1 MEGVFVK
8 CSQFRCWRLT
18 VLFLLCK
25 NYVEGCNG
33 RTLRLSARHGL
44 RHVAPVRVSMYQI
57 CRQLYLL
64 PLASKIFP
72 VCQCSILTDT
82 MLTSERPHQR
92 FHLLQFWPRR
102 NEACCWPLV
111 SSGKLMLCPLCCIQG
126 SKTQGYALTWFSHF
140 GYQSIWS
147 KADNLQSILRGSWG
161 HRNCKTDTSERFLDL
176 VFGEALGQA
185 VKDDTP
191 ACRWRCKS
199 WHREVA
205 Q

>member
-1 MEGVFVK
+1 M
-8 CSQFRCWRLT
+8 
-18 VLFLLCK
+18 LFLLCK

-44 RHVAPVRVSMYQI
+44 RHVAPVRVSMYQNLSATVFTSI
-57 CRQLYLL
+57 GFQNL
-64 PLASKIFP
+64 P
-72 VCQCSILTDT
+72 CQCSILTDT

-92 FHLLQFWPRR
+92 FHLLQFWARR

-111 SSGKLMLCPLCCIQG
+111 SSGKLMLCPLCPLCCIQG

-161 HRNCKTDTSERFLDL
+161 HRNCKTDR
-176 VFGEALGQA
+176 GPGPHQ
-185 VKDDTP
+185 KDMP
-191 ACRWRCKS
+191 WKIS
-199 WHREVA
+199 S
-205 Q
+205 